1 MFKVIAKGFN
11 QEFELWTEALAVAK
25 TRMPQCQ
32 WFDEVRILDKQDLVW
47 IYSKSHKY
55 PQFIG
60 PGTYDRLAKRFLLE
74 TTALEQGLDQAVDGG
89 LQLELGLE
97 AESELSNS
105 V

>member
-1 MFKVIAKGFN
+1 MFKVIAKGFS
-11 QEFELWTEALAVAK
+11 QEFELWTEALAMAK

-60 PGTYDRLAKRFLLE
+60 PGTYDRLAKRFVLE
-74 TTALEQGLDQAVDGG
+74 TTALEQGVD
-89 LQLELGLE
+89 LSVQLELGLD
-97 AESELSNS
+97 SNS
-105 V
+105 EPIGP